1 MSRDISSFI
10 NWFISQFVNIGKKLI
25 EILDSIK
32 IYQSVSLL
40 DLTIAIAI
48 LGMFLGIIMAI
59 PQNAMNKAEKVKRET
74 KKERTKK

>member
-1 MSRDISSFI
+1 MNRDISTFI
-10 NWFISQFVNIGKKLI
+10 NWFITQFVNIGKKLI

-48 LGMFLGIIMAI
+48 LGMFLGLILAI

-74 KKERTKK
+74 RKERTKK

>member
-1 MSRDISSFI
+1 MNRDISTFI

-48 LGMFLGIIMAI
+48 LGMFLGLILAI
-59 PQNAMNKAEKVKRET
+59 PQNAMNKVEKVKKET

>member
-25 EILDSIK
+25 EILDSII

-48 LGMFLGIIMAI
+48 LGMFIGLILAI
-59 PQNAMNKAEKVKRET
+59 PQNAMNKAEKVKRE
-74 KKERTKK
+74 KERTKK

>member
-1 MSRDISSFI
+1 MNRDISGFI

-32 IYQSVSLL
+32 IYQQVSLL

-48 LGMFLGIIMAI
+48 LGMFLGLILAI
-59 PQNAMNKAEKVKRET
+59 PNNAMNKVEKIKRET

>member
-1 MSRDISSFI
+1 MNRDISTFI

-32 IYQSVSLL
+32 IYQQVSLL

-48 LGMFLGIIMAI
+48 LGMFLGLILAI
-59 PQNAMNKAEKVKRET
+59 PQNAINKVEKVKKET